1 MKNLILILTI
11 LITSLY
17 SYGQKGILFTKKD
30 NQKTKII
37 YENKRIK
44 ITLNNDLVLKG
55 KFTIVN
61 DSTIAI
67 KDTLISLSSVVK
79 IKKETKFEQIITP
92 ISLAYGGTLT
102 IVGVAGLAAGGWSV
116 LLGVFIPIGAPFI
129 IIPLSKSN
137 NSCLKWDYQII
148 DTNAPIDTIPKKEK
162 KEPKIINNNPNPLD

>member
-79 IKKETKFEQIITP
+79 IKKEYLLHCF
-92 ISLAYGGTLT
+92 AY
-102 IVGVAGLAAGGWSV
+102 
-116 LLGVFIPIGAPFI
+116 
-129 IIPLSKSN
+129 
-137 NSCLKWDYQII
+137 
-148 DTNAPIDTIPKKEK
+148 
-162 KEPKIINNNPNPLD
+162 